1 MKGGRSKEALLPRV
15 IAPVVSVLRNS
26 ILLGASDQLARFD
39 IDTLCSKVKSS
50 NVSLGIFT
58 YSPLVMISEPAPT
71 PAPAPAPIAA
81 PLPPPAIAPMMLP
94 IAAPPTV
101 LFAVLAP
108 LDLPVNS

>member
-1 MKGGRSKEALLPRV
+1 MKGGCSKEGLLPQGNGFGS
-15 IAPVVSVLRNS
+15 AVLRNS
-26 ILLGASDQLARFD
+26 VLLGTGDQLARFG

-58 YSPLVMISEPAPT
+58 CSPLVMISEPAPT
-71 PAPAPAPIAA
+71 PAPVPAPIAA

-101 LFAVLAP
+101 LLAVLAP